1 VHTDDLGDAN
11 PHKFH
16 AYAKC
21 LLRKLP
27 RGDAERTPDIGSD
40 VMLQYYRVQKVSVQK
55 VSEGTIAL
63 ANEDGILKSKTSG
76 TGLPLENEKEIL
88 SAIIQSLNERSAR
101 VSPKWTKF

>member
-1 VHTDDLGDAN
+1 
-11 PHKFH
+11 
-16 AYAKC
+16 
-21 LLRKLP
+21 
-27 RGDAERTPDIGSD
+27 
-40 VMLQYYRVQKVSVQK
+40 MQK